1 MMPMI
6 TLNNVALAAKINFY
20 DIYDICDFY
29 DIYDFYENQIST
41 LKLAGYGYREYYGVE
56 RFFYSKQ

>member
-6 TLNNVALAAKINFY
+6 TLNNVALAANINFY
-20 DIYDICDFY
+20 DIYDIY

-41 LKLAGYGYREYYGVE
+41 LKLEGYGYREYYGVE

>member
-1 MMPMI
+1 MPMI
-6 TLNNVALAAKINFY
+6 TLNNVALAANINFY
-20 DIYDICDFY
+20 DIY

-41 LKLAGYGYREYYGVE
+41 LKLAGCGYREYYGVE

>member
-6 TLNNVALAAKINFY
+6 TLNNVALAANINFY
-20 DIYDICDFY
+20 DIYDIY